1 MLTIKNHIVLC
12 AFVMIVFTIA
22 SCNSSSHQN
31 KPAADSDQSINKVAD
46 TSFNKSEN
54 AATKIDSS
62 LSQLS
67 SIAKLLD
74 TNKTSLPANDT
85 SVLYHD
91 PLPDNYIIP
100 VTGNGNDL
108 LYQYYGGSIFKQQKN
123 GVAFSLAATKRQT
136 KQWNVLF
143 KGFGKLAA
151 VGVEAHYSF
160 LLNDTYTRTIIN
172 NDHQVY
178 TEEKAKEIIDEPNY
192 KVTGITVTKAGEE
205 KLHGF
210 NCVHAKITGTSVF
223 MHQTMKIDMD
233 IWRSMEPPGAAL
245 LESSV
250 QTIISP
256 FTTEMENKLQQMNC
270 KGAIIKAV
278 MHDADSQV
286 TKELYSIARKDIPDS
301 VFSVPAGY
309 KEDKTTELY
318 FLMK

>member
-12 AFVMIVFTIA
+12 AFAMVAFPIA
-22 SCNSSSHQN
+22 SCNSSGPQ
-31 KPAADSDQSINKVAD
+31 K
-46 TSFNKSEN
+46 KSAN
-54 AATKIDSS
+54 AAPKIDSP
-62 LSQLS
+62 LSPLS
-67 SIAKLLD
+67 AITKLLD
-74 TNKTSLPANDT
+74 TTKTSLPANDT
-85 SVLYHD
+85 SVLYHA

-100 VTGNGNDL
+100 VTGNGNDF

-123 GVAFSLAATKRQT
+123 GVAFSLEATQRQT

-151 VGVEAHYSF
+151 IGVEAHYSF

-172 NDHQVY
+172 DDHQVY
-178 TEEKAKEIIDEPNY
+178 TEEKAKEFIDEPNY

-233 IWRSMEPPGAAL
+233 IWRSMETPGAAL
-245 LESSV
+245 LESTV

-256 FTTEMENKLQQMNC
+256 FTTEIENKLQQINC

-278 MHDADSQV
+278 MDDAGSNV
-286 TKELYSIARKDIPDS
+286 TKELYSITKKNIPDS
-301 VFSVPAGY
+301 VFDIPAGY
-309 KEDKTTELY
+309 KEDKNTELY
-318 FLMK
+318 FLLK